1 MKEFLHC
8 SRPPPHLHLQRSGAG
23 IGGPRIQA
31 DKWLRGILLIHSSL
45 HIDLFL
51 FIYLTADKSFPR
63 IVVLPKVC
71 VMTYSVKNFQGQTR
85 KKKNLFRRLLS
96 FILSLL
102 SPFYWTGSS
111 AISIY
116 CMERFNLYNDHFWKV
131 SSLNIYKR
139 AALPAAMSIFPSPP
153 IICANLESIWTCSLL
168 WWTRSEDHHWENEC
182 ISSPISVIAD
192 SLVHIS

>member
-71 VMTYSVKNFQGQTR
+71 LMTYSVKNFQGQTDKK
-85 KKKNLFRRLLS
+85 KKKNLFRRLLR
-96 FILSLL
+96 FISSLL
-102 SPFYWTGSS
+102 SPVHRRLVFTVWNVLIYTMTIFGECPLW
-111 AISIY
+111 IS
-116 CMERFNLYNDHFWKV
+116 RNVQHFLQQWAFFF
-131 SSLNIYKR
+131 L
-139 AALPAAMSIFPSPP
+139 PP
-153 IICANLESIWTCSLL
+153 IIRANLASIWTCSLL
-168 WWTRSEDHHWENEC
+168 WWTRSEDHHCESEC